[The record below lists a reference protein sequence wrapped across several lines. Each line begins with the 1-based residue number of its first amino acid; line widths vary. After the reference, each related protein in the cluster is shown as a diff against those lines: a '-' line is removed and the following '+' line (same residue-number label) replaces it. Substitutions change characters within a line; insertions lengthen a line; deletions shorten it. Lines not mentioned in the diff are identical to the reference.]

1 MTTSRFRGEV
11 RAPDFPQNLDWI
23 NSDHPISIK
32 ELRGHVVI
40 LHFWTFCC
48 INCMHALA
56 QLHELEAA
64 YPDTLVV
71 ISVHSPKFS
80 AERFTA
86 SVREAVLRYGV
97 AHPVVNDRNMY
108 LWKQYA
114 IRAWPTLMFI
124 DPENRVISRHEGEI
138 VPQEGKEL
146 LRQMI
151 DEFEAKGLLDHKP
164 LRFAQATTPQSF
176 LAFPG
181 KLAIDVSANRI
192 VVSDSSHHRLI
203 EADLQGQIR
212 AIIGMGQAGAANG
225 PFEQAQ
231 FNHPQGV
238 TLADN
243 LLYVADAD
251 NHMIRQ
257 IDLTTQQIATIA
269 GTGQEYGIVR
279 TPGHGP
285 AKEVAL
291 SSPWDLVQAGSRLYI
306 AMAGTHQI
314 KILDLDKGEIENF
327 AGAGPEGLGDGPY
340 TEAFFAQPNGL
351 ALDQDM
357 LFVADSETSAVRAIH
372 LTADRLV
379 HTLVGMGLF
388 DFGDI
393 DGIGDEVRLQHVQA
407 LCTYNG
413 LLYLADTFNNRIKT
427 LNPHTREVKTLAGS
441 GTAGFKDGAF
451 HEAQFNEPA
460 GIAAADG
467 KLYIAD
473 TNNHAIRVLWLNED
487 RVETFSLTTN
497 SHEIQH

>member
-11 RAPDFPQNLDWI
+11 RAPDFPQDLDWI
-23 NSDHPISIK
+23 NSDHPLSIK

-56 QLHELEAA
+56 QLRELEAA

-71 ISVHSPKFS
+71 ISIHSPKFS

-97 AHPVVNDRNMY
+97 DHPVVNDRNMY

-114 IRAWPTLMFI
+114 VRAWPTLVFI
-124 DPENRVISRHEGEI
+124 DPESRVITRHEGEI
-138 VPQEGKEL
+138 VPEEGKEL

-151 DEFEAKGLLDHKP
+151 NEFEAKGLLDHKP
-164 LRFAQATTPQSF
+164 LHFAQATTPQSF

-181 KLAIDVSANRI
+181 KLAVDVPANRI
-192 VVSDSSHHRLI
+192 VISDSSHHRLI
-203 EADLQGQIR
+203 EADLQGQMR
-212 AIIGMGQAGAANG
+212 NLIGTGQAGTADG
-225 PFEQAQ
+225 SFTEAQ

-238 TLADN
+238 TLADT

-257 IDLTTQQIATIA
+257 VDLVTQQITTIA

-279 TPGHGP
+279 MPMQGP

-291 SSPWDLVQAGSRLYI
+291 SSPWDLIRDGNRLYI

-314 KILDLDKGEIENF
+314 TILHLDRGEIENF
-327 AGAGPEGLGDGPY
+327 AGMGPEGLGDGPY
-340 TEAFFAQPNGL
+340 KEAFFAQPNGL
-351 ALDQDM
+351 AMDQGT

-372 LTADRLV
+372 LTGDRLV
-379 HTLVGMGLF
+379 RTLVGMGLF

-393 DGIGDEVRLQHVQA
+393 DGIGDQVRLQHVQA

-413 LLYLADTFNNRIKT
+413 LVYLADSYNNRIKI
-427 LNPHTREVKTLAGS
+427 LNPRTREVKTLAGS
-441 GTAGFKDGAF
+441 GTAGFKDGTF
-451 HEAQFNEPA
+451 QEAQFNEPA
-460 GIAAADG
+460 GIAAAEG

-487 RVETFSLTTN
+487 RVETLSLSTN
-497 SHEIQH
+497 SHERRH